1 MDINLNIN
9 LQYNSLVILSYFFLS
24 LLAFILN
31 AITKGKSNRLLF
43 STYRDSIFNPMMYI
57 RLFTHAI
64 GHENWNHLKNNFLMI
79 LLIGPALEEKYG
91 SINLLI
97 MFLIT
102 AFITGIL
109 HNLFKNNSLL
119 GASGSVFMLIILSS
133 FVNIEAGKIPITL
146 ILICLFY
153 VIDEIKDGMFKKDKV
168 SHIGHLIGA
177 LCGAIFG
184 FYFLHHTTFIDLF
197 TWLKSLI

>member
-9 LQYNSLVILSYFFLS
+9 LQYNSLLILSYFFLS

-31 AITKGKSNRLLF
+31 AITKGKSNKLLF

>member
-1 MDINLNIN
+1 MELNIN
-9 LQYNSLVILSYFFLS
+9 LQYNSIVILSYFFIS
-24 LLAFILN
+24 LGAFILN
-31 AITKGKSNRLLF
+31 KITDGKSNKAFF
-43 STYRDSIFNPMMYI
+43 STYRDSIFNPFVYV

-102 AFITGIL
+102 AGITGIL
-109 HNLFKNNSLL
+109 HNLFKKNSLL
-119 GASGSVFMLIILSS
+119 GASGSVFMLILLSS
-133 FVNIEAGKIPITL
+133 FANIEAGKVPITL

-153 VIDEIKDGMFKKDKV
+153 IIDEVKDGIMKKDKV
-168 SHIGHLIGA
+168 SHLGHLIGA
-177 LCGAIFG
+177 ICGAAFG
-184 FYFLHHTTFIDLF
+184 FYFMHHTSFIDLF
-197 TWLKSLI
+197 NMVKSLFV

>member
-31 AITKGKSNRLLF
+31 AITKGKSNKLLF

-57 RLFTHAI
+57 RLFTHAL

>member
-1 MDINLNIN
+1 MELKIN
-9 LQYNSLVILSYFFLS
+9 LQYNSIVILSYFFLS
-24 LLAFILN
+24 LGAFILN
-31 AITKGKSNRLLF
+31 NMTKGQSNKALF
-43 STYRDSIFNPMMYI
+43 STYRDSIFNPMTYV

-102 AFITGIL
+102 AGITGIL
-109 HNLFKNNSLL
+109 HNIFKNNSLL

-133 FVNIEAGKIPITL
+133 FANIETGKIPITL

-153 VIDEIKDGMFKKDKV
+153 IIDEIKDGIFKKDKV
-168 SHIGHLIGA
+168 SHLGHLIGA
-177 LCGAIFG
+177 LCGAGFG
-184 FYFLHHTTFIDLF
+184 FYFLHHTSFIDLF
-197 TWLKSLI
+197 NMIKELF